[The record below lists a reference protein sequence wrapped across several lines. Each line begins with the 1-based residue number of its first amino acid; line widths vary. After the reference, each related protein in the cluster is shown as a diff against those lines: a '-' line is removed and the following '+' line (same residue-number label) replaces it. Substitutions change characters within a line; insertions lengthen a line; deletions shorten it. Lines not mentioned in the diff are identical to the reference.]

1 MPSGAPLLYQMAL
14 RAHGEHACLIC
25 GAGLFRD
32 GIRQLHL
39 NDSGT
44 RFNRLTRPHSSLHH
58 YTGPIMNFHSY
69 TKTPPFIAKPPSA
82 QPKSK
87 SKDATNLVVVIFP
100 ARRADGTKG
109 FLSRTQIAPGG
120 RGYASVT
127 MDRSLITH
135 IQVMSTICAKD
146 REEAISMAVM
156 PDAWGGS
163 LEDEEIARGCM
174 LVSTDEVWFRAT
186 TTEGLRL
193 ETLRQRIDVV
203 LSTVND
209 GMPYVTLA

>member
-1 MPSGAPLLYQMAL
+1 
-14 RAHGEHACLIC
+14 
-25 GAGLFRD
+25 
-32 GIRQLHL
+32 
-39 NDSGT
+39 
-44 RFNRLTRPHSSLHH
+44 
-58 YTGPIMNFHSY
+58 
-69 TKTPPFIAKPPSA
+69 
-82 QPKSK
+82 
-87 SKDATNLVVVIFP
+87 
-100 ARRADGTKG
+100 
-109 FLSRTQIAPGG
+109 
-120 RGYASVT
+120 
-127 MDRSLITH
+127 
-135 IQVMSTICAKD
+135 MSTICAKD

-163 LEDEEIARGCM
+163 LEDEEIATGCM